1 VSYNPKMET
10 QKVDED
16 RVYYHKKL
24 KKALV
29 LESGHPEDG
38 ALYLMREYDMFNG
51 DFLDDPNCIIYY
63 GVEKTDLWPTCYSYG
78 IGLKQLEELIAQE
91 VRES

>member
-1 VSYNPKMET
+1 MTDRYNSKMET
-10 QKVDED
+10 QEVDN
-16 RVYYHKKL
+16 RVYWHKKL

-63 GVEKTDLWPTCYSYG
+63 GVEKTDLWPTSYTYG
-78 IGLKQLEELIAQE
+78 EELLKK
-91 VRES
+91 VLES